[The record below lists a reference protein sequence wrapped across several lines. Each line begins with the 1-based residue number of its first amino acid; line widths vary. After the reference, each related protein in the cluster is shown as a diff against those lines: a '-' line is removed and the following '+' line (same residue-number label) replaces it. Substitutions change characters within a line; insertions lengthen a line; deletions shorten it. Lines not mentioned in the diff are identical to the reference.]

1 MPQSIA
7 PRKEHVSRTGRNY
20 CETENFTQDYGMSTV
35 TMVSAETRAN
45 DVQREVILVEVIA
58 YSKLPYMQPL
68 NARSTLVAAL
78 DETKHWSIA
87 IALKE
92 TG

>member
-1 MPQSIA
+1 
-7 PRKEHVSRTGRNY
+7 
-20 CETENFTQDYGMSTV
+20 
-35 TMVSAETRAN
+35 
-45 DVQREVILVEVIA
+45 VILVEVIA

-92 TG
+92 TA